1 MCRYIYT
8 EDKNEKYLY
17 HIIDTEKWEIVR
29 SVRSSLLAN
38 DLCKEFNEN
47 GIERIIFIKNDNDKY
62 DIIDIKKQEV
72 NAWTKLFII
81 NEQQSVNDNIIIP
94 SK

>member
-1 MCRYIYT
+1 MYRYIYT

-38 DLCKEFNEN
+38 DLCKEFNEM
-47 GIERIIFIKNDNDKY
+47 GEKY
-62 DIIDIKKQEV
+62 KIYGD
-72 NAWTKLFII
+72 
-81 NEQQSVNDNIIIP
+81 
-94 SK
+94 